1 MKDKVNIEM
10 TEKKQKKWFWT
21 TFFMTA
27 GALLTILLLMVVID
41 PYFHF
46 HGPLKG
52 VSYRL
57 NSERYMNNGI
67 ARHFEYDAVIT
78 GSSMN
83 QNFKTSLMDELLGTN
98 AVKVP
103 FSGAAFEEIKDNL
116 EVALNSGNEV
126 KYVLWG
132 LDYNGLNREYDWQ
145 GYSEY
150 PEYLYDD
157 NLWNDTS
164 YVFNKTILFEGLLN
178 TFLWNLSGEET
189 TTFDEYS
196 TWDGGRGWDSISRSY
211 RRSAE
216 ILPME
221 VITEEEIERVT
232 RNINENI
239 VKMAKAYPE
248 TEFILFY
255 TPYSALYW
263 ESIYRKGWLEKQI
276 QMEQIATELM
286 LGCENITLFNF
297 CRETQI
303 TDEIGYYRDK
313 EHYVAEINDLILQWI
328 AQGRGLVTKENYK
341 ENLAWELE
349 YYRNFDYDTLY
360 VGYEEYKVPKKK

>member
-1 MKDKVNIEM
+1 MKNKVNIVM
-10 TEKKQKKWFWT
+10 PDKKQKKWFLT
-21 TFFMTA
+21 TVFMTA
-27 GALLTILLLMVVID
+27 GALLAILAVMAVID

-57 NSERYMNNGI
+57 YSERYMNNGI

-83 QNFKTSLMDELLGTN
+83 QNFKTSMMDELFGTD
-98 AVKVP
+98 AIKSP
-103 FSGAAFEEIKDNL
+103 FSGAAFEEIKENL
-116 EVALNSGNEV
+116 EVALKSGNDV

-132 LDYNGLNREYDWQ
+132 LDYNGLNRDYDWQ

-164 YVFNKTILFEGLLN
+164 YVFNKTILFEGLIN
-178 TFLWNLSGEET
+178 TFLWNLSGEDT

-196 TWDGGRGWDSISRSY
+196 TWEGGRGWDSISHTY
-211 RRSAE
+211 RRSAQ

-221 VITEEEIERVT
+221 TITEDEIGRVT
-232 RNINENI
+232 RNITENI
-239 VKMAKAYPE
+239 VKLANAYPD

-255 TPYSALYW
+255 TPYSVLYW
-263 ESIYRKGWLEKQI
+263 ESLYRDGWLEKQI

-286 LGCENITLFNF
+286 LECENISLFNF

-303 TDEIGYYRDK
+303 TDEIEYYRDK
-313 EHYVAEINDLILQWI
+313 EHYVAEINDMIMQWI
-328 AQGRGLVTKENYK
+328 AQGRGLVTRDNYK
-341 ENLAWELE
+341 DNLAWELE
-349 YYRNFDYDTLY
+349 YYMNFDYDKLY
-360 VGYEEYKVPKKK
+360 VGYEQYMTPWQE